1 MNGVLVLDK
10 PKGITSRSALN
21 RVNTLLRV
29 KRAGHTGT
37 LDPFATGVLPIC
49 INKATKIIPFL
60 KNTFKRY
67 DALIRLGVLTDTLDS
82 TGRLLRERKVK
93 HHIDNNTILGVLSNY
108 EGEIEQVPPMFSAV
122 KKRGVRLYKLAR
134 MGIEVIRPARSVFIN
149 RIELLGFDPPFVRI
163 MVECS
168 RGTYIRAL
176 ALDIAE
182 DLGCGG
188 HLSELRRIQS
198 DGFTIDDAVTM
209 EDVEKRRVELADLG
223 EVLSHIKEVKIS
235 AEVASRVRDGKQIK
249 KSDLNSLSLPYF
261 QSGDRLKVCERSALV
276 SIAEAKV
283 NSSDFDDLDEE
294 TIVLRLL
301 RVIN

>member
-261 QSGDRLKVCERSALV
+261 QSGDRLKICERSALV